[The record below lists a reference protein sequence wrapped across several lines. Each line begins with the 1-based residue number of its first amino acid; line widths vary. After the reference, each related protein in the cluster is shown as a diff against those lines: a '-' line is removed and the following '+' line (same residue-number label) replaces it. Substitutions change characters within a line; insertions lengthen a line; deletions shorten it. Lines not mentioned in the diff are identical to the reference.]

1 MAALDFGA
9 TSASTSSSASFLK
22 RVGAGIWDVLVQ
34 MGHARARTAEMQYY
48 MDMSDAEL
56 AEKACVVKT
65 SYVTFSAACSF
76 NAPTSH
82 KSNLRRE

>member
-56 AEKACVVKT
+56 AEKG
-65 SYVTFSAACSF
+65 
-76 NAPTSH
+76 
-82 KSNLRRE
+82 LRREDIVRHVFRGMLI